1 MAYDIP
7 DVLKKISNWKS
18 QSGDMRT
25 QYDQRWAKNHRI
37 VKGIFDEEETTRS
50 RVRGRSKIYY
60 RKVWASSWRMVA
72 SFYNAYL
79 KDRDTFKIEGRGPE
93 DYHKSKVLQIM
104 TEYRRDRMFRTQSLF
119 IKTVWAFFN
128 IVNYGWTCGKWYWD
142 FNEDTGKDEPVYILY
157 PNEQVFPDLA
167 AETKEQMRYI
177 IFVNYMAKDDMEE
190 AGYDNIDKAT
200 PTSVPSNPLRSAR
213 YEGDRDPMQNPGD
226 NEYPTP
232 GRYTDDQKD
241 GTNVGQKYEVWECF
255 YREKGKIKLS
265 VSCAGKVELKKVVD
279 SPYGDRYPVTMGT
292 CLTLS
297 HKLMG
302 EGFPE
307 PLEGPQES
315 INAILNMRKDNVA
328 MSLNRGAVV
337 ARGANVDLQS
347 LVNRRTGSVTLANDV
362 NGVKWDD
369 IPDVTRSAFMEAA
382 SDEAMM
388 AEMSGITPGKQGMD
402 SSDKA
407 TIAQINYSESNAKID
422 LFIALV
428 GETYMRDFYSQ
439 LAFMVQKFE
448 TDEKVYRIA
457 NDQFRKDNQA
467 PYLDDVYDIDFEAD
481 CTVNVGMGTVGRDME
496 LKQTFLAMDR
506 AMMSN
511 QSLIQL
517 VSIGAA
523 PPDGIRLFDT
533 TTFMEDIL
541 PKLGHKDINR
551 YFIQVQN
558 APQQGQGTL
567 GTGVNPGLAGRGVPQ
582 QGNGEMV
589 TDNMLQMGS
598 MGGI

>member
-1 MAYDIP
+1 MADEIP
-7 DVLKKISNWKS
+7 EILNKISGWKA
-18 QSGDMRT
+18 QSADMRLL
-25 QYDQRWAKNHRI
+25 YDQRWAKNHQI
-37 VKGIFDEEETTRS
+37 IKGIFGEDETTKS

-72 SFYNAYL
+72 SFYNAFL

-93 DYHKSKVLQIM
+93 DEHNKAKVLQFM

-119 IKTVWAFFN
+119 LKTVWAFFK

-142 FNEDTGKDEPVYILY
+142 YNAETGKDEPVYILY
-157 PNEQVFPDLA
+157 PNEQVFPDLS

-177 IFVNYMAKDDMEE
+177 IFVNHMTKEDMED
-190 AGYDNIDKAT
+190 AGYENIDKCVPSA
-200 PTSVPSNPLRSAR
+200 VPSNPLRSAR
-213 YEGDRDPMQNPGD
+213 YENDRDPMQNPGS
-226 NEYPTP
+226 NEYPKP
-232 GRYTDDQKD
+232 GRYGDDQKD
-241 GTNVGQKYEVWECF
+241 GTNVRQTYEVWECF
-255 YREKGKIKLS
+255 YREKGKIKFS
-265 VSCAGKVELKKVVD
+265 VSNAGKVELKKVVD
-279 SPYGDRYPVTMGT
+279 SPYGDRYPATMGT

-297 HKLMG
+297 LKLIG

-328 MSLNRGAVV
+328 MNLNKGAIV
-337 ARGANVDLQS
+337 ARHGAVDLQS
-347 LVNRRTGSVTLANDV
+347 LANRRTGSITLANDV
-362 NGVKWDD
+362 NAVKWDE
-369 IPDVTRSAFMEAA
+369 IPDVTQSAYVEA
-382 SDEAMM
+382 SVDENMM
-388 AEMSGITPGKQGMD
+388 AEMSGITPGKQGMEG
-402 SSDKA
+402 SDKA
-407 TIAQINYSESNAKID
+407 TVAQINYSEANAKID

-428 GETYMRDFYSQ
+428 GETYMRDFYTQ
-439 LAFMVQKFE
+439 LACLIQKFE

-457 NDQFRKDNQA
+457 NDRFRKDKQV
-467 PYLDDVYDIDFEAD
+467 PYAEEVYDIDIEAD
-481 CTVNVGMGTVGRDME
+481 CIINVGMGTVGRDME

-523 PPDGIRLFDT
+523 PPTGIRLFDT

-541 PKLGHKDINR
+541 PKLGHKDINK

-558 APQQGQGTL
+558 APQQGTEGGMNQ
-567 GTGVNPGLAGRGVPQ
+567 GLAGQGAPQ
-582 QGNGEMV
+582 QGDGNMGI
-589 TDNMLQMGS
+589 DNMLQMGS